1 MKTRMSKLFK
11 KRSCTLISLL
21 MISFLVGEARVVAA
35 LSSMKGNVQIRS
47 AGVRKY
53 EPAYKGQMIKT
64 GDWLKTDLNVFA
76 AIIFLDGSNIK
87 IRSKTEIE
95 IKSSRVAAKQ
105 LNTMMYISE
114 GQVWSKVTKQ
124 NNSEF
129 EIKTPTAIAS
139 VKGTEFNIDFDDLEE
154 STTLT
159 VIEGEV
165 LFGNDLSSV
174 LAGAMEGASASKEE
188 APEKYKIEVQ
198 DLPQWQNNT
207 DPSWG
212 FKLTPNTTG
221 KQPINKSVKVS
232 IQIINTKTKEPDNKY
247 NNEVQVNTE
256 SELLFISKD
265 GSSWSNAI
273 NILLKDGRGTVH
285 IKGVDA
291 GKPHIVVSTEN
302 SESNRLSFEFY
313 ISKNQQN
320 IMNNKLA
327 IIAEKKGLSDVSQ
340 FIAGRSLKS
349 TAVTLGV
356 ANISD
361 MLQKVDTGEFEI
373 LNTKQ
378 VENPDGTRSV
388 VLTVKSK
395 GNN

>member
-1 MKTRMSKLFK
+1 MTNYIVK
-11 KRSCTLISLL
+11 KSIFAIIILL
-21 MISFLVGEARVVAA
+21 MINFLAGERKVIAA

-64 GDWLKTDLNVFA
+64 GDWLKTDSDVFA

-95 IKSSRVAAKQ
+95 IKSSRIAAKQ

-129 EIKTPTAIAS
+129 EIRTPTAIAS

-154 STTLT
+154 TTTLIVT
-159 VIEGEV
+159 EGEV
-165 LFGNDLSSV
+165 LFGNDLSNV

-188 APEKYKIEVQ
+188 PPEKYKIEVQ
-198 DLPQWQNNT
+198 DLPKWQNNT
-207 DPSWG
+207 DPAWEL
-212 FKLTPNTTG
+212 KLSSNTKG

-232 IQIINTKTKEPDNKY
+232 IQVINTKTKKPSNKF
-247 NNEVQVNTE
+247 NNEVQVITE

-265 GSSWSNAI
+265 GASWSNSL

-285 IKGVDA
+285 VKGISE
-291 GKPHIVVSTEN
+291 GKSHIVVSTKN
-302 SESNRLSFEFY
+302 SESNMLSFEFY
-313 ISKNQQN
+313 ISKTQQN
-320 IMNNKLA
+320 TLNNKLA
-327 IIAEKKGLSDVSQ
+327 ILAKKKGLSDVSQ
-340 FIAGRSLKS
+340 FIEGRSLKS
-349 TAVTLGV
+349 SSLTSGV
-356 ANISD
+356 ANIHD
-361 MLQKVDTGEFEI
+361 VLQKVETGEFEI
-373 LNTKQ
+373 INNKQ

-388 VLTVKSK
+388 VLTFKSK
-395 GNN
+395 VEN

>member
-1 MKTRMSKLFK
+1 MKMGINKILK
-11 KRSCTLISLL
+11 KSCLTIIFLL
-21 MISFLVGEARVVAA
+21 MITFLVGETRVIAA
-35 LSSMKGNVQIRS
+35 ISSMKGNVQIRS

-105 LNTMMYISE
+105 LNTMMYVSE

-129 EIKTPTAIAS
+129 EITTPTAIAS

-154 STTLT
+154 STTLI

-207 DPSWG
+207 DPSWEL
-212 FKLTPNTTG
+212 KLTPNTTG

-247 NNEVQVNTE
+247 NNEVQVSTE

-265 GSSWSNAI
+265 GSSWSNTI

-285 IKGVDA
+285 VKGIA
-291 GKPHIVVSTEN
+291 EGKSHIVVSTKN

-313 ISKNQQN
+313 ISKTQQN
-320 IMNNKLA
+320 TLNNQDWVCS
-327 IIAEKKGLSDVSQ
+327 KKES
-340 FIAGRSLKS
+340 
-349 TAVTLGV
+349 
-356 ANISD
+356 
-361 MLQKVDTGEFEI
+361 
-373 LNTKQ
+373 
-378 VENPDGTRSV
+378 
-388 VLTVKSK
+388 
-395 GNN
+395 